1 MEGVTLVKKN
11 HYAVLTVDL
20 PQSRNALSVPVVEYM
35 SSLVDQ
41 AAEDPKMCCL
51 VLTGGGEKSFIA
63 GADIRKLV
71 EMTPEESRYSI
82 EAGHKL
88 FSKLETMDI
97 PVIASVNG
105 YCLGGGLELAMA
117 CDIRI
122 CSANARF
129 GLPEINIA
137 MIPGWGGT
145 LRLVRLIGES
155 RAKNMLLRGKM
166 ITAAEALD
174 YGLVAE
180 VYDDIATL
188 REKEEELALELAA
201 KAPITM
207 KLDKRLVYD
216 AAGKQPTDI
225 AQRDAMTLGFL
236 FTTRDAREGLR
247 AFLEKR
253 YPVDENRFQ
262 TGSVV
267 RVRAALLNRQS
278 GSQRQKPGPCR
289 SDKYAL
295 SRERQGII

>member
-35 SSLVDQ
+35 NTLVDQ
-41 AAEDPKMCCL
+41 VAEDPDLHCL

-137 MIPGWGGT
+137 MIPGWRNIET
-145 LRLVRLIGES
+145 CP
-155 RAKNMLLRGKM
+155 ADRGKP
-166 ITAAEALD
+166 
-174 YGLVAE
+174 
-180 VYDDIATL
+180 
-188 REKEEELALELAA
+188 REKYAFERKNDHGRGSA
-201 KAPITM
+201 
-207 KLDKRLVYD
+207 
-216 AAGKQPTDI
+216 
-225 AQRDAMTLGFL
+225 
-236 FTTRDAREGLR
+236 GLR
-247 AFLEKR
+247 
-253 YPVDENRFQ
+253 
-262 TGSVV
+262 TGC
-267 RVRAALLNRQS
+267 
-278 GSQRQKPGPCR
+278 GSLR
-289 SDKYAL
+289 
-295 SRERQGII
+295 

>member
-35 SSLVDQ
+35 NTLVDQ
-41 AAEDPKMCCL
+41 VAEDPDLHCL

-180 VYDDIATL
+180 VYDDIAAL

-207 KLDKRLVYD
+207 KLDKRLIYD

-253 YPVDENRFQ
+253 KPVYENR
-262 TGSVV
+262 
-267 RVRAALLNRQS
+267 
-278 GSQRQKPGPCR
+278 
-289 SDKYAL
+289 
-295 SRERQGII
+295 

>member
-35 SSLVDQ
+35 NTLVDQ
-41 AAEDPKMCCL
+41 VAEDPDLHCL

-166 ITAAEALD
+166 DMEVVDIFGEIDALCCS
-174 YGLVAE
+174 
-180 VYDDIATL
+180 IKSIMRKSATPFSWTVPN
-188 REKEEELALELAA
+188 EKLFC
-201 KAPITM
+201 K
-207 KLDKRLVYD
+207 
-216 AAGKQPTDI
+216 TDMHKD
-225 AQRDAMTLGFL
+225 RRCCGMW
-236 FTTRDAREGLR
+236 AR
-247 AFLEKR
+247 AN
-253 YPVDENRFQ
+253 V
-262 TGSVV
+262 
-267 RVRAALLNRQS
+267 
-278 GSQRQKPGPCR
+278 C
-289 SDKYAL
+289 
-295 SRERQGII
+295 